1 MRRFIIREIIKLSG
15 EAILLTTVV
24 AVVIG
29 IIGYVRKW
37 DSSIAYSNAFFV
49 AGCLFIIA
57 GGLSR
62 MAAAQ
67 DWNTFQL
74 FSAESFHGMSASEQA
89 NFIVEASSPIRR
101 VVLGVLTGIFLL
113 LLSAIAAYL
122 F

>member
-1 MRRFIIREIIKLSG
+1 MRRFIIREILKLSG
-15 EAILLTTVV
+15 EAILLTTIV

-49 AGCLFIIA
+49 VGCLFIIA

-62 MAAAQ
+62 LAAAQ

-74 FSAESFHGMSASEQA
+74 FSAESFRGMSASEQA
-89 NFIVEASSPIRR
+89 NFVVEASSPIRR